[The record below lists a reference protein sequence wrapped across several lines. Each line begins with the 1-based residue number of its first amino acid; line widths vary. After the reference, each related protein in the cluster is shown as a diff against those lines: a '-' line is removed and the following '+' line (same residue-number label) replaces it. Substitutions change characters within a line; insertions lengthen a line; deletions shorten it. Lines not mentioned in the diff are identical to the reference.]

1 MVGAYKLL
9 FNGDPVLGAG
19 PLVDVVVSCQ
29 LLIALIYCIPCIVA
43 QSSAESGWRLVP
55 SLSVTPAI
63 AEDLIKILHHRI
75 LHPRPK
81 TVTRPFV
88 VTNIIITTV
97 QYQWCRSC

>member
-43 QSSAESGWRLVP
+43 QSSVESGWRGMAPCPVP
-55 SLSVTPAI
+55 LCDAC
-63 AEDLIKILHHRI
+63 H
-75 LHPRPK
+75 
-81 TVTRPFV
+81 
-88 VTNIIITTV
+88 
-97 QYQWCRSC
+97 CRGFNKNPPP